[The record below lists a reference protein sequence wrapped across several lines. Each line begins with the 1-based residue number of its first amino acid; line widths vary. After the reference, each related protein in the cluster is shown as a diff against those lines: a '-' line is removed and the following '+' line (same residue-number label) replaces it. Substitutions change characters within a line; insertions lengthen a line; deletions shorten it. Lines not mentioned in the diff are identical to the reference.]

1 MVRFLLHSENATYNA
16 TTKKYTFALD
26 RRIANPRSIRLSKAN
41 YQQKTETAYPLSVY
55 VRSDAV
61 TQLIKKNTRSSCPV

>member
-1 MVRFLLHSENATYNA
+1 MVRFLLHSENATYND

-55 VRSDAV
+55 VRSDAI
-61 TQLIKKNTRSSCPV
+61 TRLIKKNTRSSCPV